1 MGKVS
6 VKGVLIGGIVDVVA
20 SVVLGLPFAFY
31 TMSKLDLSNT
41 PKEGI
46 ESTVTAAIHGNVP
59 LYVGQLLVGLACSV
73 LGGYVAAWLAKHDE
87 LLNGGLSAFLC
98 VALDI
103 YTVASGKDSNTL
115 LVQILLIV
123 ASPLMALLGGDL
135 MRRLRRSRLQP
146 A

>member
-87 LLNGGLSAFLC
+87 LLNGGLSSFLC
-98 VALDI
+98 VAFGI
-103 YTVASGKDSNTL
+103 YTMASGKDSNALWVQVLML
-115 LVQILLIV
+115 L
-123 ASPLMALLGGDL
+123 ASPVLALIGGDL
-135 MRRLRRSRLQP
+135 MRRQRQRRALTV
-146 A
+146 

>member
-20 SVVLGLPFAFY
+20 SVVLGLPFAIFA
-31 TMSKLDLSNT
+31 MSQVDLSST
-41 PKEGI
+41 PTAQA
-46 ESTVTAAIHGNVP
+46 STAVTAAIHGNVP

-87 LLNGGLSAFLC
+87 SLNGGLSSLLC
-98 VALDI
+98 VALGI
-103 YTVASGKDSNTL
+103 YTVATGKDSNPHWL
-115 LVQILLIV
+115 QILLLV

>member
-87 LLNGGLSAFLC
+87 LLNGGLSSFLC
-98 VALDI
+98 VALGI
-103 YTVASGKDSNTL
+103 YTMASGKDSNAL
-115 LVQILLIV
+115 WVQILMLL
-123 ASPLMALLGGDL
+123 ASPVLALIGGDL
-135 MRRLRRSRLQP
+135 MRRQRQRRALTV
-146 A
+146 